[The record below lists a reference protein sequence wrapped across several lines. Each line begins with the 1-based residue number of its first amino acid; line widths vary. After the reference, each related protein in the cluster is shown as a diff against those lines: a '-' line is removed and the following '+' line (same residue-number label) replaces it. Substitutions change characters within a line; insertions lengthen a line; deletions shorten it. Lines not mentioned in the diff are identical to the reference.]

1 MTREKVFDRL
11 ELRERLIEKLQRM
24 KVKRSENFEVFSEV
38 FNVEVLMQLY
48 ELLRKGFLKE
58 FNGEISSGKESK
70 VFHAI
75 AKGNIEVAVKI
86 YLTVN
91 TEIRRMMLKYI
102 IGDRRFERI
111 KSDSRSLV
119 YTWARKEY
127 ANLDTLY
134 NAGLLVPKPMLV
146 QKNILIMK
154 FIGEN
159 GQRAPL
165 LKELPELDNPHEIYE
180 QIIDFI
186 IKSYS
191 KAKLIH
197 ADLSEYNIM
206 IWSGKPFI
214 IDVSQAVPVTH
225 PLAEE
230 FLRRDIENINR
241 FFIRKGWITEEVSV
255 EEVIR
260 RIG

>member
-1 MTREKVFDRL
+1 MTRGKVFDKL

-24 KVKRSENFEVFSEV
+24 KVKSSEDFEVFSEV

-48 ELLRKGFLKE
+48 DLLRKGVLKE

-75 AKGNIEVAVKI
+75 ARSNIEAAVKI

-102 IGDRRFERI
+102 IGDRRFEKV

-119 YTWARKEY
+119 YTWAKKEY

-134 NAGLLVPKPMLV
+134 NVGLPVPRPILV

-165 LKELPELDNPHEIYE
+165 LKELLTLDNPNETYE
-180 QIIDFI
+180 QIIDFVV
-186 IKSYS
+186 KSYS
-191 KAKLIH
+191 KARLIH
-197 ADLSEYNIM
+197 ADLSEYNVM
-206 IWSGKPFI
+206 IWNGKPFI

-230 FLRRDIENINR
+230 FLKRDVENINR
-241 FFIRKGWITEEVSV
+241 FFMRRGWITEEVSL
-255 EEVIR
+255 EEVMR

>member
-1 MTREKVFDRL
+1 MTREKVFDKL
-11 ELRERLIEKLQRM
+11 ELREKLIEKLQRM
-24 KVKRSENFEVFSEV
+24 KVKRSDDFEVFSEV

-48 ELLRKGFLKE
+48 DLLRKGTLKE

-70 VFHAI
+70 VYHAV
-75 AKGNIEVAVKI
+75 AKGNVEVAVKI

-102 IGDRRFERI
+102 IGDRRFEKV

-127 ANLDTLY
+127 ANLSTMY
-134 NAGLLVPKPMLV
+134 TVGLPVPRPILV

-154 FIGEN
+154 FLGEN

-165 LKELPELDNPHEIYE
+165 LKEIPSLDNPYEIYE
-180 QIIDFI
+180 QIINFMA
-186 IKSYS
+186 KSY
-191 KAKLIH
+191 KRAKLVH
-197 ADLSEYNIM
+197 ADLSEYNVM
-206 IWSGKPFI
+206 IWNGKPFI

-230 FLRRDIENINR
+230 FLKRDVENINR
-241 FFIRKGWITEEVSV
+241 FFLRKGWVAKVVSAEEVV
-255 EEVIR
+255 KKN
-260 RIG
+260 G